1 MAAQMHI
8 SQQEIFMK
16 QRKFFIT
23 SFCVALF
30 CLLVLPASLMA
41 SERDQA
47 TQITFNE
54 SVEVPGHVLAAGTYW
69 FALMDS
75 QSERN
80 IVQIWNEDRSQ
91 LIATVFTI
99 ADDRVEPADE
109 TVVTFEERP
118 GDQAEAIQ
126 SWFYPGENSGHEF
139 IYPKNRAISVA
150 QQPVQSTPDATN

>member
-1 MAAQMHI
+1 M
-8 SQQEIFMK
+8 
-16 QRKFFIT
+16 
-23 SFCVALF
+23 
-30 CLLVLPASLMA
+30 
-41 SERDQA
+41 
-47 TQITFNE
+47 TFNE
-54 SVEVPGHVLAAGTYW
+54 PFEVPGHVLAAGTYW

-75 QSERN
+75 QSDRN

-99 ADDRVEPADE
+99 ADYRVEPADE

-139 IYPKNRAISVA
+139 IYSKNRAISVA
-150 QQPVQSTPDATN
+150 QQPVSSTPDGTN

>member
-1 MAAQMHI
+1 MNL
-8 SQQEIFMK
+8 
-16 QRKFFIT
+16 RKFFT
-23 SFCVALF
+23 MSLCLTLF
-30 CLLVLPASLMA
+30 CLLALPASLMA

-47 TQITFNE
+47 TQMTFDE
-54 SVEVPGHVLAAGTYW
+54 PFEIPGQVLDAGTYW

-75 QSERN
+75 QSDRN
-80 IVQIWNEDRSQ
+80 IVQIWNQDRSQ

-99 ADDRVEPADE
+99 ADYRVEPNDE

-150 QQPVQSTPDATN
+150 QQPVSSTPDATN

>member
-1 MAAQMHI
+1 
-8 SQQEIFMK
+8 MK

-54 SVEVPGHVLAAGTYW
+54 PFEIPGQVLDAGTYW

-75 QSERN
+75 QSDRN

-99 ADDRVEPADE
+99 ADYRVEPADE
-109 TVVTFEERP
+109 TTITFEERP
-118 GDQAEAIQ
+118 GDQAEAIHA
-126 SWFYPGENSGHEF
+126 WFYPGDNSGHEF
-139 IYPKNRAISVA
+139 IYPKARPTSLA
-150 QQPVQSTPDATN
+150 QQHAPSTPDATN

>member
-1 MAAQMHI
+1 MNL
-8 SQQEIFMK
+8 
-16 QRKFFIT
+16 RKFLTT
-23 SFCVALF
+23 SFFLTLC
-30 CLLVLPASLMA
+30 CLLALPASLMA

-47 TQITFNE
+47 TQMTFNE
-54 SVEVPGHVLAAGTYW
+54 PVQIPGQVLAAGTYW

-99 ADDRVEPADE
+99 ADYRVEPADE

-139 IYPKNRAISVA
+139 IYPKNRMISVA
-150 QQPVQSTPDATN
+150 QQPVSSTPDATN